1 MEWVKKEDGWRVPV
15 KCWASLIEQGAIEQA
30 GCLARLPC
38 IFHHVALMPDSH
50 LGYAIPIGG
59 VVALKNAISPY
70 GVGNDCSCGMHSVE
84 TNIESERM
92 SDMKLRRE
100 FQENLKKRIP
110 TGESVH
116 KDQQKW
122 DGFEEYLDNGGCEEF
137 CSDRIRRSL
146 GTEGSGN
153 HFVELQRSVWV
164 ENGTDFGNDRIWMM
178 IHSGSRNLGA
188 QLAKKY
194 HTLAVELCKRWYT
207 QLPAEEYAFLPV
219 DDVNGQNYIRDMHF
233 AMRYAEEN
241 RNRMMNAMIETL
253 AEIFPD
259 MELKWEYDIN
269 HNFARLES
277 HFGENVWVHRK
288 GATSA
293 KKNEL
298 GIIPGSMGTAS
309 YIVRGLGNEES
320 FCSCSHGAGRR
331 MSRTDATLNLTVEEC
346 DKAMEGIVCER
357 WSKAKSRG
365 KRNKFEGK
373 YDLSEAPGAY
383 KDIEE
388 VIRNEEDLVT
398 PVVRLVPLAC
408 LKG

>member
-1 MEWVKKEDGWRVPV
+1 
-15 KCWASLIEQGAIEQA
+15 
-30 GCLARLPC
+30 
-38 IFHHVALMPDSH
+38 
-50 LGYAIPIGG
+50 
-59 VVALKNAISPY
+59 
-70 GVGNDCSCGMHSVE
+70 
-84 TNIESERM
+84 
-92 SDMKLRRE
+92 
-100 FQENLKKRIP
+100 
-110 TGESVH
+110 
-116 KDQQKW
+116 
-122 DGFEEYLDNGGCEEF
+122 
-137 CSDRIRRSL
+137 
-146 GTEGSGN
+146 
-153 HFVELQRSVWV
+153 
-164 ENGTDFGNDRIWMM
+164 MM

-259 MELKWEYDIN
+259 MELRWEYDIN

-293 KKNEL
+293 KKDEL

-309 YIVRGLGNEES
+309 YIVKGLGSEDS

-346 DKAMEGIVCER
+346 DEAMKGIVCER

-365 KRNKFEGK
+365 KKNKLEGR